1 MAKKTKKADITSDVQ
16 PEAIEPQ
23 LEATPETEV
32 PAEIPAPE
40 IKDPIGDVTDGE
52 AEVSPDAEIETDEA
66 AEAETETEIEAEDG
80 PEPEEDEPVYD
91 PKPRLPAKLERLQ
104 KILSQ
109 AGVSSRRKAE
119 EMIEQGRVQVNGKV
133 VTELGTKA
141 DNGRVTELRNRTIGD
156 DEDLAVAGTAAP
168 LKNQIGELARLL
180 VAENEL
186 ETPGSLAPIEA
197 KGTFEKRLADLE
209 ENVLA
214 LDNRLRVASP

>member
-1 MAKKTKKADITSDVQ
+1 MKLKYVPVLLPLVLFAGCARSPDSAALKDEVAELKQRNAVLDATYRRELKAAQATSDNLQREVDALAKKQNEDNVQVYSDVIK
-16 PEAIEPQ
+16 AMHGVLDNFDDKINR
-23 LEATPETEV
+23 ASGKIDST
-32 PAEIPAPE
+32 AELL
-40 IKDPIGDVTDGE
+40 KTDIRSVR
-52 AEVSPDAEIETDEA
+52 A
-66 AEAETETEIEAEDG
+66 
-80 PEPEEDEPVYD
+80 
-91 PKPRLPAKLERLQ
+91 
-104 KILSQ
+104 
-109 AGVSSRRKAE
+109 
-119 EMIEQGRVQVNGKV
+119 
-133 VTELGTKA
+133 ELGTKA